1 MFTALLILLAGLF
14 MVSVGIT
21 GIAKKEDRF
30 GISASIIGALTVTAG
45 MIKLFQ
51 KMGII

>member
-1 MFTALLILLAGLF
+1 

-21 GIAKKEDRF
+21 GITNGEDRF
-30 GISASIIGALTVTAG
+30 GVSASIVGALAVTAG

-51 KMGII
+51 KMGIL